1 MPWKAKSIMN
11 LREEFVLL
19 ASQEGAN
26 RRELCRRFGISPQT
40 AYKWIARYAKEGKA
54 GLEDRSRRP
63 HHQPAR
69 TADVLEQAVIDLRRQ
84 HPAWGGR
91 KISRRLQDLGM
102 ASIAPSTANSI
113 LQRHQLIAP
122 RSPEQMPWI
131 RFEHEQPNALWQ
143 VDFKGY
149 FDTLEGRCW
158 PLTVL
163 DDCSRFNVI
172 LQACSNMKSQTVQQ
186 LLMAAF
192 RCYGLPVR
200 MNFDNGAPWG
210 SPAQPGQLTT
220 LELWLI
226 RLGIRTSHS
235 RPYHPQTNG
244 KDERFHRTLKAEV
257 LNGRAF
263 DSLAHTQG
271 AFDTWRAIYN
281 HERPHEALNM
291 ETPISRYRPSVI
303 AFPEVLP
310 EVSYDLSEEVVYVG
324 WNGELKFRGRRFK
337 VSNALHRQPVAIRPR
352 EGCDGIFDVYYA
364 FRHCLEIDMREVK
377 QHS

>member
-1 MPWKAKSIMN
+1 
-11 LREEFVLL
+11 
-19 ASQEGAN
+19 
-26 RRELCRRFGISPQT
+26 
-40 AYKWIARYAKEGKA
+40 
-54 GLEDRSRRP
+54 
-63 HHQPAR
+63 
-69 TADVLEQAVIDLRRQ
+69 
-84 HPAWGGR
+84 
-91 KISRRLQDLGM
+91 M
-102 ASIAPSTANSI
+102 ASIALSTANSI

-131 RFEHEQPNALWQ
+131 RFEHEQPNALGQ
-143 VDFKGY
+143 VDFKDY
-149 FDTLEGRCW
+149 SDTLEGRCW

-226 RLGIRTSHS
+226 RLGIRTSHG

-244 KDERFHRTLKAEV
+244 KDERFHRTLKEEV
-257 LNGRAF
+257 LNGRSF
-263 DSLAHTQG
+263 DSSAHTQG

-324 WNGELKFRGRRFK
+324 WNGELKFRSRRFK
-337 VSNALHRQPVAIRPR
+337 VSNVLHRQPVAIRPR
-352 EGCDGIFDVYYA
+352 EGCGGIFDVYYA

-377 QHS
+377 QRS